1 VLDRALHD
9 PAEEPAG
16 LADASGPAPDLSL
29 SACHPAITSGVS
41 ARSAKPPRY
50 GPMCFA
56 YTTEYVERVVGASC
70 AAHTG
75 VHTLCTNSWFGRGP
89 DRARTYFVGSDI
101 VLCSLEQSFTSVER
115 SLVEM
120 GEHQRLRET
129 RLFFQHARED
139 DFRGTV
145 EQITG
150 RRVRGFMSATDT
162 AQDLSCEI
170 FYLEPAA
177 DAAAGATASVDE

>member
-1 VLDRALHD
+1 MTETPQSPGAHR
-9 PAEEPAG
+9 E
-16 LADASGPAPDLSL
+16 
-29 SACHPAITSGVS
+29 VS
-41 ARSAKPPRY
+41 MEISKE
-50 GPMCFA
+50 M
-56 YTTEYVERVVGASC
+56 
-70 AAHTG
+70 
-75 VHTLCTNSWFGRGP
+75 VHLYKRLFGRGP

-177 DAAAGATASVDE
+177 DAAAGTTASVDE